1 MFENVLNVAVIQKDP
16 KIQIFSKTG
25 SLLEDFFY
33 LLYMDNS
40 SSFLLVAQILMAAQ
54 GRGTK

>member
-1 MFENVLNVAVIQKDP
+1 MFENVLNVAVMQKDP
-16 KIQIFSKTG
+16 KILIFSKMG
-25 SLLEDFFY
+25 SLFGVLY
-33 LLYMDNS
+33 LLYMGHS